1 MSGRTWLVI
10 RAVMAVVLMVGF
22 YVLAIGTA
30 GLLLLF
36 AYAQVVYLKL
46 RVVKLVIVCVAG
58 AAAILWSLIPR
69 RDKFIAPGPQV
80 DPASE
85 PALFDMLK
93 GVATAT
99 DQSMPTEVYVIAD
112 VNAWVAQR
120 GGVMGIGTRRIMGLG
135 LPLLQSVTVPELKA
149 ILAHE
154 FGHYHAGDVALG
166 PWIYRTRA
174 AMERTIRQ
182 LSNSALR
189 VIFLA
194 YGRLFLRVTHAVS
207 RRQEYIADELAAR
220 VVGAAPMT
228 SALRKVHA
236 TTPAFSAYWQ
246 SEVMPVLSSGF
257 VPPIM
262 SGFAQFVQV
271 KAIAEDLQKH
281 VNATEAESATDP
293 YDTHPS
299 LKDRIAALGALPQ
312 GPRGDDRPATTLLS
326 SVDKWEQQL
335 LSSLFGAEQFQT
347 LKPVDWAAVVDRVY
361 LPAWRKLVADNAKI
375 VNGLTIGSLP
385 LSREMLIGRG
395 RGDLEGDGRIT
406 HAKYVIATAV
416 ALLLVDAG
424 WRAETAPGEKLVLR
438 GGDTRSVLF
447 EEINAFAG
455 GERTSLDLGLP
466 AALPLS

>member
-1 MSGRTWLVI
+1 MTGRTWLLI
-10 RAVMAVVLMVGF
+10 RALMAIVLMAGF

-36 AYAQVVYLKL
+36 AYAQVVYSKVQL
-46 RVVKLVIVCVAG
+46 VKLVIVCVVG
-58 AAAILWSLIPR
+58 ASAILWSLIPR
-69 RDKFIAPGPQV
+69 RDTFSAPGPQV
-80 DPASE
+80 DSAAE

-93 GVATAT
+93 GVASST
-99 DQSMPTEVYVIAD
+99 DQSMPSEVYIVPD

-135 LPLLQSVTVPELKA
+135 LPLLQSVTVQELKA

-154 FGHYHAGDVALG
+154 FGHYHAGDVAIG

-182 LSNSALR
+182 LSHSALR

-257 VPPIM
+257 LPPIM
-262 SGFAQFVQV
+262 SGFAQFLQV
-271 KAIAEDLQKH
+271 KAIADDLQKH
-281 VNATEAESATDP
+281 VSETEADSATDP

-299 LKDRIAALGALPQ
+299 LRERIAALGALPS
-312 GPRGDDRPATTLLS
+312 GSRGDDRPATTLLTD
-326 SVDKWEQQL
+326 VDKWERRML
-335 LSSLFGAEQFQT
+335 DSLFGAEQLQT
-347 LKPVDWAAVVDRVY
+347 LKPVD
-361 LPAWRKLVADNAKI
+361 
-375 VNGLTIGSLP
+375 
-385 LSREMLIGRG
+385 
-395 RGDLEGDGRIT
+395 
-406 HAKYVIATAV
+406 
-416 ALLLVDAG
+416 
-424 WRAETAPGEKLVLR
+424 
-438 GGDTRSVLF
+438 
-447 EEINAFAG
+447 
-455 GERTSLDLGLP
+455 
-466 AALPLS
+466 